1 MVMMVKCVVM
11 SVSVCRRWR
20 GLITAGLSR
29 PSCSVNV
36 HFSLNFG
43 QSGNWVTHPATLPA
57 HDRLKEISTLGV
69 CVRVVVLESVELIHQ
84 NPKKPL
90 ISHLWGHHLMLILT
104 NNSL

>member
-1 MVMMVKCVVM
+1 MIFEEVTPVVLLCSFRGRDDGEVCGDVMVMMVRCVVM

-57 HDRLKEISTLGV
+57 HDRHKEISTL
-69 CVRVVVLESVELIHQ
+69 LI
-84 NPKKPL
+84 N
-90 ISHLWGHHLMLILT
+90 ISR
-104 NNSL
+104 N